1 MPKHSQNI
9 YKYLRK
15 RFEKKGITSD
25 LFWSKTGRNE
35 HVEQSNSL
43 VRPSDVFKIFGKQ
56 NQSRAPE
63 NCEWR
68 TENILFTDWNF
79 KRWMFWTYAIFF
91 GPCMC
96 FSHDGQSVVVSTNG
110 NTMQQTFWTRDYF
123 GQLSAFWTRWAVH
136 HPLDGQSVIP
146 TASAVLLAVWKQ
158 ELRFNT
164 RRTIRRALVGQSVAH
179 CKIVFEPPNGP
190 FLWCALFK
198 GSPSLICYLWHLK
211 NHSYAQRSLEDQLI
225 IHLCVELRFLRS
237 WVERPLAWVPSSED
251 LGLLPLVIVI
261 DHLAG
266 READPRV
273 ELPGVVEAS
282 REGSCESDCSRVGVH
297 CSGDG
302 EGHPLESTWSLRGL
316 RGALPLCGHSNED

>member
-110 NTMQQTFWTRDYF
+110 NTMHQTFWTQ
-123 GQLSAFWTRWAVH
+123 GIILANWALFEH
-136 HPLDGQSVIP
+136 DGQSI
-146 TASAVLLAVWKQ
+146 TLL
-158 ELRFNT
+158 T
-164 RRTIRRALVGQSVAH
+164 D
-179 CKIVFEPPNGP
+179 
-190 FLWCALFK
+190 
-198 GSPSLICYLWHLK
+198 SPSFQRLVPYYWPFENK
-211 NHSYAQRSLEDQLI
+211 SYALTHDGQYDALLSDNPSHTAKLCLNRLTAPSCGVLYLKAPPLSFATFDTWKITLTPKG
-225 IHLCVELRFLRS
+225 HLR
-237 WVERPLAWVPSSED
+237 
-251 LGLLPLVIVI
+251 
-261 DHLAG
+261 
-266 READPRV
+266 
-273 ELPGVVEAS
+273 
-282 REGSCESDCSRVGVH
+282 
-297 CSGDG
+297 
-302 EGHPLESTWSLRGL
+302 T
-316 RGALPLCGHSNED
+316 N